1 MGIEASCTCVH
12 EVRENNRGG
21 KDEVLMAATIYLSSV
36 DLKFNFKTIRVY
48 GFFINILN

>member
-1 MGIEASCTCVH
+1 MGIEASCTYVR

-36 DLKFNFKTIRVY
+36 DLKFNFKTIR
-48 GFFINILN
+48 ILY